1 MTFGWNFTG
10 AETEAPAICSASQ
23 QSESAKLVVKALC
36 AQAVPKVHKRTKN
49 LSNTLQ
55 TENRKQKMGSN
66 MDMARKCISDL
77 NSPRTAGN
85 GIQADSWRL
94 ETERQSEPLLL
105 LAEQCSRAYREPEVT
120 TTRENLPN
128 PLLGSAQAVSLCA
141 VLASCTGKSKTFV
154 VN

>member
-1 MTFGWNFTG
+1 MHMHFREHFICRSFFCDVGHEMTFGWNFTG

-23 QSESAKLVVKALC
+23 QSESAKLMVKALC
-36 AQAVPKVHKRTKN
+36 AEAVPKVHTRTKN
-49 LSNTLQ
+49 LNNTLQ
-55 TENRKQKMGSN
+55 TENR
-66 MDMARKCISDL
+66 

-85 GIQADSWRL
+85 GIQADIWQL
-94 ETERQSEPLLL
+94 ETERQCKRLLL
-105 LAEQCSRAYREPEVT
+105 LVEQCSRAHREPEVT
-120 TTRENLPN
+120 LPN